1 MAHFYLADAALP
13 DVGGTATLTGAEAK
27 HASAVSRI
35 RVGERL
41 RIGDGSGVGIE
52 GPVTSSTPQLVE
64 VVVESRV
71 ETPRPVVRLTLVQ
84 ALAKGDR
91 DELAV
96 QAATELGVDRIVP
109 WQAARSVSRWE
120 GVKAVKG
127 VERWR
132 SIVRE
137 ATKQS
142 LRPWLPVVDE
152 PVSSRGLVAL
162 VESTIAGGGRALV
175 LAPGGERS
183 LSDAASG
190 VDEGDVMFVVGPE
203 GGIAPDEIER
213 MVAAGATS
221 VRLGSEVLRTST
233 AGPAAIAAL
242 SALLG
247 RWG

>member
-1 MAHFYLADAALP
+1 MAHFYLADTALP
-13 DVGGTATLTGAEAK
+13 DVGGVATLTGAEAK

-41 RIGDGSGVGIE
+41 RIGDGSGVCIE
-52 GPVTSSTPQLVE
+52 GPVTVSSPQLVE
-64 VVVESRV
+64 VAVESRV
-71 ETPRPVVRLTLVQ
+71 ETPRPAVRLTLVQ

-120 GVKAVKG
+120 GAKAAKG

-142 LRPWLPVVDE
+142 LRPWLPTVEE
-152 PVSSRGLVAL
+152 PVSSRALIAL
-162 VESTIAGGGRALV
+162 VESTVAAGGRVLMLV
-175 LAPGGERS
+175 PGGERT
-183 LSDAASG
+183 LADAASG
-190 VDEGDVMFVVGPE
+190 VDAGEMVFVVGPE
-203 GGIAPDEIER
+203 GGVAPEEIER
-213 MVAAGATS
+213 MTTAGAHS

-247 RWG
+247 RWS